1 MSPSSRHHN
10 HWRARIGHGK
20 AARSDVVPS
29 FGAVRL
35 AAEGAGGARLVGAS
49 GLNEK
54 APPEIGGEWSKIIRV
69 DRFIEAIHAVVTIH
83 GQECR
88 RAHFGLASGEVGI
101 QETGA
106 ERRRPFERI
115 RPSTI

>member
-1 MSPSSRHHN
+1 MSPSLQHHN
-10 HWRARIGHGK
+10 HWRARIGHGS
-20 AARSDVVPS
+20 AAKSDVVPS

-49 GLNEK
+49 GLNEQ
-54 APPEIGGEWSKIIRV
+54 APPEVGVERSKIILV
-69 DRFIEAIHAVVTIH
+69 DRFIEAIHAVVTIY
-83 GQECR
+83 GQDCR
-88 RAHFGLASGEVGI
+88 RAHFGLASGQVGI
-101 QETGA
+101 QETSA